1 MDINFKY
8 LTIFDRPDD
17 ACNNGS
23 FSYFIIKKEKHAVVK
38 VIVQDS
44 ARDK

>member
-1 MDINFKY
+1 MGINFKY
-8 LTIFDRPDD
+8 LTNFDD

-23 FSYFIIKKEKHAVVK
+23 FSYFIIKEEKHAVVK